1 MQENYTPDTEQV
13 WQTDLTREDYVNYY
27 MAVSKIGGPLRLRNI
42 QLFITLGLFAAMIGI
57 CGYEFA
63 VLDTI
68 DWLTVGFGGA
78 LLLFSLGIWWYAPR
92 HVRRSAEKVYDE
104 TVDGGYRYDGLLR
117 VRDDR
122 VEKENPQGVNA
133 IFLDGGTLF
142 VETADFMA
150 FMTASRRAIVL
161 PARYLTAEAAT
172 SVRHAADK
180 LPYRNRRFVARVKPQ
195 GEIPSTPNVVEQ
207 TTVWEQQVRY
217 ETDELLGL
225 MRHTTTQNFMK
236 QLPVYS
242 VLSVMCAVM
251 FGWDS
256 QSIPMCM
263 GLFLLFLG
271 LLTIFNLVTPL
282 RRARFAAQLTTGQAR
297 TVTVRLTDRGVWLTD
312 PNSGCTVIPW
322 SAVEHVINRDTF
334 VEIIRARQSVRIPK
348 RYITDLEAFD
358 TLICTHWKKTNSK

>member
-1 MQENYTPDTEQV
+1 MQENFIPDTERV

-27 MAVSKIGGPLRLRNI
+27 MTVSKIGGPLRLRNI
-42 QLFITLGLFAAMIGI
+42 QLFITLGLFAAMIGL
-57 CGYEFA
+57 CGYEF
-63 VLDTI
+63 VTLGTI

-92 HVRRSAEKVYDE
+92 HVRRAAEKIYDE
-104 TVDGGYRYDGLLR
+104 SRDGGYRYDGLLR

-122 VEKENPQGVNA
+122 IEKENAQGVNA
-133 IFLDGGTLF
+133 ILLDNTTF
-142 VETADFMA
+142 FIETATFMA
-150 FMTASRRAIVL
+150 FMTSGRRAVVL

-172 SVRHAADK
+172 CVRQAADK
-180 LPYRNRRFVARVKPQ
+180 LPYRNRRFVERVRPQ
-195 GEIPSTPNVVEQ
+195 GELPSVAPVIEQ
-207 TTVWEQQVRY
+207 TTVWEQQIRY
-217 ETDELLGL
+217 ETEELLGL

-271 LLTIFNLVTPL
+271 LLTLFNLVTPL
-282 RRARFAAQLTTGQAR
+282 RRAKFAAAQASGQAR

-312 PNSGCTVIPW
+312 PNSGATVIPW
-322 SAVEHVINRDTF
+322 SAVEHVVNRDTF
-334 VEIIRARQSVRIPK
+334 VEITRARQSVRIPK
-348 RYITDLEAFD
+348 RYIDDLNAFD
-358 TLICTHWKKTNSK
+358 ALICTHWKKTNSK